1 MFAHTSL
8 LLLTRASAMAT
19 AGSDSTAA
27 ASSLTSSALRVEGGA
42 ELFVT
47 CAWDDAARSFDVEV
61 VTCAPSTGAVTAWHA
76 RDVTAPA
83 SVSFP
88 NWYERAQ
95 MALCGVDAANHFA
108 FAFATPSADVAK
120 LKWRWHERFVQ
131 GRGVSGGGGEK
142 NDADRSADAANPEP
156 SNPRRGVDRALMP
169 ARLDAPVLE
178 RAGGQLAGTVVL
190 APSTRSFVGEDGPS
204 SAAEKEK
211 IFTPPAALA
220 AFASRLSALNAAL
233 RRRCKRDAIALAS
246 LRRTTDFANA
256 ALREAAETRE
266 RRDGDVAAS
275 VALLL
280 NSKKRRV
287 RALEEDL
294 ASWRERAEALED
306 ERDEL
311 KKQLHERRL
320 GGDSRSSTPKREEE
334 DREEDHS
341 ERSDDRSDDRSRED
355 RASEDE
361 DEDGVA
367 GGGVSVSGSGHG
379 LDAPPR
385 AKDAN
390 APRAADLESKVAPR
404 KRAREEGGDPFP
416 SSQGPSQRSQGPSQ
430 KVGSQRVGS
439 QRVGSQRGRGRAPGR
454 RTVAEDLGDEL
465 FDM

>member
-1 MFAHTSL
+1 
-8 LLLTRASAMAT
+8 
-19 AGSDSTAA
+19 
-27 ASSLTSSALRVEGGA
+27 
-42 ELFVT
+42 
-47 CAWDDAARSFDVEV
+47 
-61 VTCAPSTGAVTAWHA
+61 
-76 RDVTAPA
+76 
-83 SVSFP
+83 
-88 NWYERAQ
+88 
-95 MALCGVDAANHFA
+95 
-108 FAFATPSADVAK
+108 
-120 LKWRWHERFVQ
+120 
-131 GRGVSGGGGEK
+131 
-142 NDADRSADAANPEP
+142 
-156 SNPRRGVDRALMP
+156 MP

-190 APSTRSFVGEDGPS
+190 SPSTRSFVGEDPS
-204 SAAEKEK
+204 SAAEK

-294 ASWRERAEALED
+294 ANWRERAEALED

-311 KKQLHERRL
+311 KKQLRERRL
-320 GGDSRSSTPKREEE
+320 GGDSRSSTPK
-334 DREEDHS
+334 REEDHS

-355 RASEDE
+355 RTSEDE

-367 GGGVSVSGSGHG
+367 GGGVSVSGSGLG

-385 AKDAN
+385 AEDTN
-390 APRAADLESKVAPR
+390 TPRAADLESKVAPR

-430 KVGSQRVGS
+430 RVGS
-439 QRVGSQRGRGRAPGR
+439 QRVGSQRGRGRAPGK
-454 RTVAEDLGDEL
+454 RTVADDLGDEL

>member
-1 MFAHTSL
+1 
-8 LLLTRASAMAT
+8 MAT
-19 AGSDSTAA
+19 AGSDSTAD
-27 ASSLTSSALRVEGGA
+27 ASSLTSSTLRVEGGA

-142 NDADRSADAANPEP
+142 NDANRSADAANPEP

-190 APSTRSFVGEDGPS
+190 SPSTRSFVGEDPS
-204 SAAEKEK
+204 SAAEK

-294 ASWRERAEALED
+294 ANWRERAEALED

-311 KKQLHERRL
+311 KKQLRERRL
-320 GGDSRSSTPKREEE
+320 GGDSRSSTPK
-334 DREEDHS
+334 REEDHS

-355 RASEDE
+355 RTSEDE

-367 GGGVSVSGSGHG
+367 GGGVSVSGSGLG

-385 AKDAN
+385 AEDTN
-390 APRAADLESKVAPR
+390 TPRAADLESKVAPR

-430 KVGSQRVGS
+430 RVGS
-439 QRVGSQRGRGRAPGR
+439 QRVGSQRGRGRAPGK
-454 RTVAEDLGDEL
+454 RTVADDLGDEL

>member
-95 MALCGVDAANHFA
+95 MALCGVDAADHFA

-156 SNPRRGVDRALMP
+156 SNPRRRVDRALMP

-190 APSTRSFVGEDGPS
+190 APSTRSFVGEDPS
-204 SAAEKEK
+204 SAAEK

-311 KKQLHERRL
+311 KKQLRERRL

-341 ERSDDRSDDRSRED
+341 ERSDDRSDDCSRED

-361 DEDGVA
+361 DEEGVA

-385 AKDAN
+385 AEDAN
-390 APRAADLESKVAPR
+390 APRAAYPESKVAPR

-416 SSQGPSQRSQGPSQ
+416 SSQGPSQRSQGP
-430 KVGSQRVGS
+430 SQRVGS

>member
-1 MFAHTSL
+1 
-8 LLLTRASAMAT
+8 MAT

-190 APSTRSFVGEDGPS
+190 APSTRSFVGDDDDPS

-256 ALREAAETRE
+256 ALREAAETRSAATATSPRPSRCCSTRKNDACGRW
-266 RRDGDVAAS
+266 RRTS
-275 VALLL
+275 
-280 NSKKRRV
+280 
-287 RALEEDL
+287 RA
-294 ASWRERAEALED
+294 
-306 ERDEL
+306 
-311 KKQLHERRL
+311 
-320 GGDSRSSTPKREEE
+320 G
-334 DREEDHS
+334 
-341 ERSDDRSDDRSRED
+341 
-355 RASEDE
+355 
-361 DEDGVA
+361 
-367 GGGVSVSGSGHG
+367 
-379 LDAPPR
+379 
-385 AKDAN
+385 AN
-390 APRAADLESKVAPR
+390 ARRRSKTNAT
-404 KRAREEGGDPFP
+404 
-416 SSQGPSQRSQGPSQ
+416 S
-430 KVGSQRVGS
+430 
-439 QRVGSQRGRGRAPGR
+439 
-454 RTVAEDLGDEL
+454 
-465 FDM
+465 

>member
-1 MFAHTSL
+1 LFAHTSL

-19 AGSDSTAA
+19 AGSDSTAD
-27 ASSLTSSALRVEGGA
+27 ASSLTSSTLRVEGGA

-142 NDADRSADAANPEP
+142 NDANRSADAANPEP

-190 APSTRSFVGEDGPS
+190 SPSTRSFVGEDPS
-204 SAAEKEK
+204 SAAEK

-294 ASWRERAEALED
+294 ANWRERAEALED

-311 KKQLHERRL
+311 KKQLRERRL
-320 GGDSRSSTPKREEE
+320 GGDSRSSTPK
-334 DREEDHS
+334 REEDHS

-355 RASEDE
+355 RTSEDE

-367 GGGVSVSGSGHG
+367 GGGVSVSGSGLG

-385 AKDAN
+385 AEDTN
-390 APRAADLESKVAPR
+390 TPRAADLESKVAPR

-430 KVGSQRVGS
+430 RVGS
-439 QRVGSQRGRGRAPGR
+439 QRVGSQRGRGRAPGK
-454 RTVAEDLGDEL
+454 RTVADDLGDEL

>member
-1 MFAHTSL
+1 
-8 LLLTRASAMAT
+8 
-19 AGSDSTAA
+19 
-27 ASSLTSSALRVEGGA
+27 VEGGA

-142 NDADRSADAANPEP
+142 NDANRSADAANPEP

-190 APSTRSFVGEDGPS
+190 APSTRSFVGEDPS

-294 ASWRERAEALED
+294 ANWRERAEALED

-311 KKQLHERRL
+311 KKQLRERRL
-320 GGDSRSSTPKREEE
+320 GGDSRSSTPK
-334 DREEDHS
+334 REEDHS

-355 RASEDE
+355 RTSEDE

-367 GGGVSVSGSGHG
+367 GGGVSVSGSGLG

-385 AKDAN
+385 AEDTN
-390 APRAADLESKVAPR
+390 TPRAADLESKVAPR

-430 KVGSQRVGS
+430 RVGS
-439 QRVGSQRGRGRAPGR
+439 QRVGSQRGRGRAPGK
-454 RTVAEDLGDEL
+454 RTVADDLGDEL

>member
-1 MFAHTSL
+1 
-8 LLLTRASAMAT
+8 
-19 AGSDSTAA
+19 
-27 ASSLTSSALRVEGGA
+27 VEGGA

-142 NDADRSADAANPEP
+142 NDANRSADAANPEP

-190 APSTRSFVGEDGPS
+190 SPSTRSFVGEDPS
-204 SAAEKEK
+204 SAAEK

-294 ASWRERAEALED
+294 ANWRERAEALED

-311 KKQLHERRL
+311 KKQLRERRL
-320 GGDSRSSTPKREEE
+320 GGDSRSSTPK
-334 DREEDHS
+334 REEDHS

-355 RASEDE
+355 RTSEDE

-367 GGGVSVSGSGHG
+367 GGGVSVSGSGLG

-385 AKDAN
+385 AEDTN
-390 APRAADLESKVAPR
+390 TPRAADLESKVAPR

-430 KVGSQRVGS
+430 RVGS
-439 QRVGSQRGRGRAPGR
+439 QRVGSQRGRGRAPGK
-454 RTVAEDLGDEL
+454 RTVADDLGDEL

>member
-1 MFAHTSL
+1 
-8 LLLTRASAMAT
+8 
-19 AGSDSTAA
+19 
-27 ASSLTSSALRVEGGA
+27 
-42 ELFVT
+42 
-47 CAWDDAARSFDVEV
+47 
-61 VTCAPSTGAVTAWHA
+61 
-76 RDVTAPA
+76 
-83 SVSFP
+83 
-88 NWYERAQ
+88 
-95 MALCGVDAANHFA
+95 
-108 FAFATPSADVAK
+108 
-120 LKWRWHERFVQ
+120 
-131 GRGVSGGGGEK
+131 
-142 NDADRSADAANPEP
+142 
-156 SNPRRGVDRALMP
+156 MP

-190 APSTRSFVGEDGPS
+190 APSTRSFVGEDPS

-233 RRRCKRDAIALAS
+233 RRRCKRDAIALES

-311 KKQLHERRL
+311 KKQLRERRL

-361 DEDGVA
+361 DEEGVA
-367 GGGVSVSGSGHG
+367 GGGVSVSGSGLG

-385 AKDAN
+385 AEDAN
-390 APRAADLESKVAPR
+390 APKAADLESKVAPR

-439 QRVGSQRGRGRAPGR
+439 QRVGSQRVGSQRVGSQRGRGRAPGR